1 MIIILEGFDTTGKS
15 NLAHYLVH
23 KLKLGYMHNMP
34 CYSTQLQKDFINIIQ
49 AVGEGVVIDRFHL
62 SDIVYGKIVCEHIRM
77 NDFEIEQLERLLLN
91 KKVVFIHCTAR
102 LKIVR
107 DRYQKENNKYVPRT
121 LIMQCLEEYNRQF
134 DRLRNKGFR
143 VYKLDTSEPIEIQR
157 SYIDKMITS
166 LTRGEI

>member
-107 DRYQKENNKYVPRT
+107 DRY
-121 LIMQCLEEYNRQF
+121 
-134 DRLRNKGFR
+134 
-143 VYKLDTSEPIEIQR
+143 
-157 SYIDKMITS
+157 
-166 LTRGEI
+166 